1 MVLLPANSFGLF
13 EESRIF
19 ECITSHA
26 EELAL
31 VFLGGVNYY
40 TGQVLPMEA
49 ITAHC
54 HQLVLLPCNYHRAF

>member
-49 ITAHC
+49 ITAH
-54 HQLVLLPCNYHRAF
+54 